1 MTIAVIDAI
10 LRHQLFLDGLKL
22 GQANRLNEVM
32 VKIDK
37 DLRQTLSIWR
47 YDELGTM
54 PKQKLRELVSR
65 LREIMLTSLDPYFD
79 EMVKWFEFYMRE
91 DRQTFVEL
99 YSEYKPTE
107 EVEEKTPDEK
117 RLWGLVWAA
126 PMAATGVL
134 AAILLRN
141 AKLNMTAKIE
151 RLVVPAYAN
160 NATIDELIASIRGTK
175 AANYRDGE
183 LNRLYRATKSAND
196 TIIQHIAAQ
205 VNLNVSSRLFEE
217 YEWVSVIDNV
227 TTQICR
233 KRDGKRWFYGRGPV
247 PPAHYGC
254 RSSTVPVINGEA
266 DYADLTLEQWL
277 RRQPENIRTDLRAWA
292 KAARALTLEQFAK
305 KRKTIL
311 QP

>member
-32 VKIDK
+32 VKVDK
-37 DLRQTLSIWR
+37 DLREALSVWR
-47 YDELGTM
+47 YDELGAM
-54 PKQKLRELVSR
+54 PKQKLRELVKR
-65 LREIMLTSLDPYFD
+65 LREVMLTSLDQYFD
-79 EMVKWFEFYMRE
+79 EMVKWFELYMRE

-151 RLVVPAYAN
+151 KLVVQAYVN
-160 NATIDELIASIRGTK
+160 NATVSELVASIRGTRSR
-175 AANYRDGE
+175 NYRDGE
-183 LNRLYRATKSAND
+183 LNKLYRATKSAND

-205 VNLNVSSRLFEE
+205 VNFNVSKRLFEQ
-217 YEWVSVIDNV
+217 YEWISVIDNA
-227 TTQICR
+227 TTDICR
-233 KRDGKRWFYGRGPV
+233 SRDGKRWFYGRGPI

-254 RSSTVPVINGEA
+254 RSSTAPVIDGQG

-277 RRQPENIRTDLRAWA
+277 RRQPDDIRTDLRAWA
-292 KAARALTLEQFAK
+292 KAARALTLSEFAK
-305 KRKTIL
+305 KRKLIL